1 MGQYHQRVNIH
12 SGEQMRIK
20 TNSGL
25 EYEDLKE
32 AEGPIINEG
41 TVVSIQYE
49 MALSYEELDR
59 GELIDSSYQRRTAL
73 DFVVGRG
80 SVIKGVDEGVRDMRV
95 GGLRRLIIPPPLAF
109 GERGVSGAIPP
120 NATLYMDIKIR
131 DIVSQ

>member
-1 MGQYHQRVNIH
+1 
-12 SGEQMRIK
+12 MRIK